1 MSLATSYFGPL
12 TFQVGECFVVREPG
26 SSQSSRIK
34 KAVQCSHWLCLV
46 TLESCVF
53 DHWFFPSCTVWVPV
67 KSICMSLASQAQDRS
82 GFPARNS
89 TVEECGPPP
98 CPVMDQGTTTLC
110 LACGHTWELTWLPS
124 FSASPRLSLGW
135 LCHLPSVPQ
144 RVSSAETVLQDFPP
158 QDCKHLSLVSLLCLL
173 TSTAT
178 SVPRWTCS
186 SLNPHLG
193 ISNEAE

>member
-1 MSLATSYFGPL
+1 MFSTIGFSLVALFGFRLNLSACPWHHKH
-12 TFQVGECFVVREPG
+12 
-26 SSQSSRIK
+26 K
-34 KAVQCSHWLCLV
+34 K
-46 TLESCVF
+46 
-53 DHWFFPSCTVWVPV
+53 
-67 KSICMSLASQAQDRS
+67 DRS
-82 GFPARNS
+82 GFPARDS

-124 FSASPRLSLGW
+124 W

-173 TSTAT
+173 TSAAT

-186 SLNPHLG
+186 SLNPLLG